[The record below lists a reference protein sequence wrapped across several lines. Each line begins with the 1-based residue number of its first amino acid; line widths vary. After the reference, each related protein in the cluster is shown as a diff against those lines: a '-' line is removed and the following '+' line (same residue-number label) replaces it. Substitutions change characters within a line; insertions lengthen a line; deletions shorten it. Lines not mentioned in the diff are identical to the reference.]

1 MFEGIGHWEEPK
13 IVYLD
18 FHTDRFYMIHPDL
31 MQPDLTGAEWG
42 HWKLAGEVWQMTPSE
57 NRYVDDYWWSYW
69 LYNGKLH
76 DAIHSSI
83 VDASPGDFSV
93 ETIDGYIYLHIGLD
107 DSNVNFRSWSED
119 SWDKSVA
126 LTLVFDSSQTLIGYT
141 FELDRDTNKY
151 EGECIKYKEVATDMV
166 FFEQIDLPESI
177 REDLNE
183 IRSRAEED

>member
-93 ETIDGYIYLHIGLD
+93 ETIDGYIYLHIGL
-107 DSNVNFRSWSED
+107 V
-119 SWDKSVA
+119 
-126 LTLVFDSSQTLIGYT
+126 LL
-141 FELDRDTNKY
+141 
-151 EGECIKYKEVATDMV
+151 C
-166 FFEQIDLPESI
+166 
-177 REDLNE
+177 
-183 IRSRAEED
+183 